1 LYKSNTIASQTTTP
15 HTHHQVSIA
24 KLQDARLRLLLCCV
38 RRCGVC
44 SVRKLFLLAKL
55 YHTSSNKYNQ
65 TITSSVDNYPQTSY
79 LKQTNSLGVVTGMP
93 AVFTSQPSA
102 AVAITSQPGQP
113 AVVTS
118 QPAVVTSQ
126 PLPAEIPAVGPGL
139 HTFTL
144 PGTGSMFNQTR
155 TIVVSANNSTTMQ
168 IQTSTPVASGSGS
181 AASGSGARA
190 SGSGSATRSG
200 AAASQSANAA
210 NNMKVAAGS
219 ILGFG
224 AFVAAIL

>member
-93 AVFTSQPSA
+93 AVF
-102 AVAITSQPGQP
+102 TSQPGQP